1 MSGNSLWLWW
11 PFRHS
16 QFCSCLRPCSS
27 LLSERKPS
35 SQEVCLFSS
44 EWVCQGCGMHQGVA
58 GGASL
63 RAPPRKHSR
72 TKFRLLIFMTCSGI
86 QCLHASQKMET
97 NAFINIQNGFL
108 NIILQIG
115 SKTWRW
121 RDGGPFESVR
131 LLSSATVFPC
141 KGRRHFPRC

>member
-1 MSGNSLWLWW
+1 
-11 PFRHS
+11 
-16 QFCSCLRPCSS
+16 
-27 LLSERKPS
+27 
-35 SQEVCLFSS
+35 
-44 EWVCQGCGMHQGVA
+44 MHQGVA

-115 SKTWRW
+115 SKTWR
-121 RDGGPFESVR
+121 
-131 LLSSATVFPC
+131 
-141 KGRRHFPRC
+141 